1 MRTRGD
7 IVNLAVDTKKND
19 RVIEVKVA
27 GEIDVHSA
35 PELRE
40 QLMPLAEEG
49 RDLKVCLKDVSY
61 MDSTGLGVFVAVYK
75 TVNKTGGSLLL
86 ENLSDRLIRLFDI
99 TGLKDIIDISG
110 KSEGGL

>member
-1 MRTRGD
+1 M
-7 IVNLAVDTKKND
+7 NLAVDTNKTD
-19 RVIEVKVA
+19 YAIEIKVA

-35 PELRE
+35 PALRDK
-40 QLMPLAEEG
+40 LMPLAEEG

-61 MDSTGLGVFVAVYK
+61 MDSTGLGVFVGVYK
-75 TVNKTGGSLLL
+75 AVNRTGGSLVL
-86 ENLSDRLIRLFDI
+86 ENLSERLIRLFDI

>member
-1 MRTRGD
+1 M
-7 IVNLAVDTKKND
+7 NLAVDTKKND
-19 RVIEVKVA
+19 HVVEINVA

-35 PELRE
+35 PTLRE
-40 QLMPLAEEG
+40 ELLPLAEDG
-49 RDLKVCLKDVSY
+49 KDLKVCLKDVSY
-61 MDSTGLGVFVAVYK
+61 MDSTGLGVFVGIYK
-75 TVNKTGGSLLL
+75 TVNRTGGSLVL

>member
-1 MRTRGD
+1 M
-7 IVNLAVDTKKND
+7 NLAVDTKKND
-19 RVIEVKVA
+19 HVIEVNVA

-35 PELRE
+35 PALRE

-49 RDLKVCLKDVSY
+49 RDLRVCLEDVSY
-61 MDSTGLGVFVAVYK
+61 MDSTGLGVFVAIYK
-75 TVNKTGGSLLL
+75 AVNKTGGSLVL